1 MKPMSNV
8 DIFTISDELNNLLSG
23 ARVDK
28 SFQPTKDIVV
38 MRFHVPG
45 TGRIDLVMQ
54 CGSRIHISQYPLEN
68 PTTPPTFPML
78 LRKRIKGGHVE
89 SIKQH
94 NFDRVVEIRV
104 KKDKYY
110 TIIVELFDKGNI
122 ILLDDENNIILPLKR
137 KHWSNRDI
145 SSKREYVFPNN
156 IILPLKRKHWS
167 NRDIS
172 SKREYVFPEERG
184 INPINISEN
193 EFTELFENNSD
204 SDVVRTLARNGLGSL
219 YAEEVIA
226 RANEITE
233 IDKNTVNNNL
243 TEEQINGLYK
253 GFKKLFDNLKNESI
267 KPQIVKSDSKEDV
280 IPLDLMKY
288 DSFEKTYY
296 NTFNEACDEF
306 YSKKVNTDIKQI
318 KENAWNKKVG
328 KFEKRLKLQQETLDN
343 FEKTIADSTFKGE
356 VIYSNYTTIENIIN
370 VVNTARD
377 KSYSFKEI
385 GKTLKKAKKD
395 GMEEAQIY
403 ESIDPMGI
411 LTLKIDDTTLNIDPK
426 LTIPENAENYYEKSK
441 KAKRKTKGALIA
453 IENTKKQLEDI
464 KSKKDSAMENI
475 SVPKKRVKKNLKWYE
490 KLRWFVSSDDVLVVG
505 GRDANSNES
514 VVKKYLEPNDI
525 YLHADIHGATS
536 TAIKLNGHKLN
547 DNLLKESG
555 EFAASFSSAWS
566 KGFTSQDVFW
576 VHPDQVSKT
585 PEAGEFL
592 AKGSFVIRGH
602 RNYIRGAR
610 LKLAVGIVDYEG
622 KRIMAGPIEAL
633 EKHSQNFV
641 VLKPGFTKKE
651 AIAKKILHKIN
662 EDDLIT
668 LDDIIRVLPSGKC
681 DIDEE
686 YHQRKKYEKN

>member
-1 MKPMSNV
+1 MSNV
-8 DIFTISDELNNLLSG
+8 DIFTISNELNNLLSG

-54 CGSRIHISQYPLEN
+54 CGSRIHTSQYPLEN

-78 LRKRIKGGHVE
+78 LRKRVKGAHVE

-122 ILLDDENNIILPLKR
+122 ILLDEDNNIILPLKR
-137 KHWSNRDI
+137 KRLSTRDI
-145 SSKREYVFPNN
+145 SSKIEY
-156 IILPLKRKHWS
+156 
-167 NRDIS
+167 
-172 SKREYVFPEERG
+172 EFPEDRG
-184 INPINISEN
+184 INPITVTEKEFKEVFNDSE
-193 EFTELFENNSD
+193 
-204 SDVVRTLARNGLGSL
+204 SDVVRTLAINGLGSL
-219 YAEEVIA
+219 YAEEVIK

-233 IDKNTVNNNL
+233 LDKNTPNNEL
-243 TEEQINGLYK
+243 TEKQLEGLYE
-253 GFKKLFDNLKNESI
+253 GFKDLFDNLSEDTI
-267 KPQIVKSDSKEDV
+267 RPQIVKSENKEDV
-280 IPLDLMKY
+280 VALDLKKY
-288 DSFEKTYY
+288 DDFEKTYFES
-296 NTFNEACDEF
+296 FNEACDEF
-306 YSKKVNTDIKQI
+306 YSKKVNTSIKNTR
-318 KENAWNKKVG
+318 ESAWNKKVN
-328 KFEKRLKLQQETLDN
+328 KFEKRLRLQQETLDN
-343 FEKTIADSTFKGE
+343 FHKTIEDSQHKGE
-356 VIYSNYTTIENIIN
+356 IIYSNYTTIENIVT
-370 VVNTARD
+370 VVNQARSKD
-377 KSYSFKEI
+377 YSFKEI

-395 GMEEAQIY
+395 GMAEAQIY
-403 ESIDPMGI
+403 ESIDKLGV
-411 LTLKIDDTTLNIDPK
+411 LTLRIDDTTLNIDPK
-426 LTIPENAENYYEKSK
+426 LTIPENAENYYEKAK
-441 KAKRKTKGALIA
+441 KAKRKTKGAEIA

-464 KSKKDSAMENI
+464 KAKKDIAMENI
-475 SVPKKRVKKNLKWYE
+475 AVPKKRVKKNLKWYE
-490 KLRWFVSSDDVLVVG
+490 KLRWFVSSDGHLVIG

-525 YLHADIHGATS
+525 YLHADIHGASS
-536 TAIKLNGHKLN
+536 TAIKLNGDDVN

-566 KGFTSQDVFW
+566 MGFTSQDVFW
-576 VHPDQVSKT
+576 VNPDQVTKT
-585 PEAGEFL
+585 PESGEFL

-610 LKLAVGIVDYEG
+610 VKLAIGIVDYEG
-622 KRIMAGPIEAL
+622 KRIMAGPIESL
-633 EKHSQNFV
+633 EKHCDNYV
-641 VLKPGFTKKE
+641 VIKPGFTKKE
-651 AIAKKILHKIN
+651 AIAKKIIHKIN
-662 EDDLIT
+662 EDDLLT

>member
-1 MKPMSNV
+1 MSNV
-8 DIFTISDELNNLLSG
+8 DIFTISNELNNLLSG

-54 CGSRIHISQYPLEN
+54 CGSRIHTSQYPLEN

-78 LRKRIKGGHVE
+78 LRKRVKGAHVE

-122 ILLDDENNIILPLKR
+122 ILLDEDNNIILPLKR
-137 KHWSNRDI
+137 KRLSTRDI
-145 SSKREYVFPNN
+145 SSKIEY
-156 IILPLKRKHWS
+156 
-167 NRDIS
+167 
-172 SKREYVFPEERG
+172 EFPEDRG
-184 INPINISEN
+184 INPITVTEKEFKEVFNDSE
-193 EFTELFENNSD
+193 
-204 SDVVRTLARNGLGSL
+204 SDVVRTLAINGLGSL
-219 YAEEVIA
+219 YAEEVIK

-233 IDKNTVNNNL
+233 LDKNTPNNEL
-243 TEEQINGLYK
+243 TGKQLEGLYE
-253 GFKKLFDNLKNESI
+253 GFKDLFDNLSEDTI
-267 KPQIVKSDSKEDV
+267 RPQIVKSENKEDV
-280 IPLDLMKY
+280 VALDLKKY
-288 DSFEKTYY
+288 DDFEKTYFES
-296 NTFNEACDEF
+296 FNEACDEF
-306 YSKKVNTDIKQI
+306 YSKKVNTSIKNTR
-318 KENAWNKKVG
+318 ESAWNKKVN
-328 KFEKRLKLQQETLDN
+328 KFEKRLRLQQETLDN
-343 FEKTIADSTFKGE
+343 FYKTIEDSQHKGE
-356 VIYSNYTTIENIIN
+356 IIYSNYTTIENIVT
-370 VVNTARD
+370 VVNQARSKD
-377 KSYSFKEI
+377 YSFKEI

-395 GMEEAQIY
+395 GMAEAQIY
-403 ESIDPMGI
+403 ESIDKLGV
-411 LTLKIDDTTLNIDPK
+411 LTLRIDDTTLNIDPK
-426 LTIPENAENYYEKSK
+426 LTIPENAENYYEKAK
-441 KAKRKTKGALIA
+441 KAKRKTKGAEIA

-464 KSKKDSAMENI
+464 KAKKDIAMENI
-475 SVPKKRVKKNLKWYE
+475 AVPKKRVKKNLKWYE
-490 KLRWFVSSDDVLVVG
+490 KLRWFVSSDGHLVIG

-525 YLHADIHGATS
+525 YLHADIHGASS
-536 TAIKLNGHKLN
+536 TAIKLNGDDVN

-566 KGFTSQDVFW
+566 MGFTSQDVFW
-576 VHPDQVSKT
+576 VHPDQVTKT
-585 PEAGEFL
+585 PESGEFL

-610 LKLAVGIVDYEG
+610 VKLAIGIVDYEG
-622 KRIMAGPIEAL
+622 KRIMAGPIESL
-633 EKHSQNFV
+633 EKHCDNYV
-641 VLKPGFTKKE
+641 VIKPGFTKKE
-651 AIAKKILHKIN
+651 AIAKKIIHKIN
-662 EDDLIT
+662 EDDLLT

>member
-1 MKPMSNV
+1 
-8 DIFTISDELNNLLSG
+8 
-23 ARVDK
+23 
-28 SFQPTKDIVV
+28 
-38 MRFHVPG
+38 
-45 TGRIDLVMQ
+45 
-54 CGSRIHISQYPLEN
+54 
-68 PTTPPTFPML
+68 
-78 LRKRIKGGHVE
+78 
-89 SIKQH
+89 
-94 NFDRVVEIRV
+94 
-104 KKDKYY
+104 
-110 TIIVELFDKGNI
+110 
-122 ILLDDENNIILPLKR
+122 
-137 KHWSNRDI
+137 
-145 SSKREYVFPNN
+145 
-156 IILPLKRKHWS
+156 
-167 NRDIS
+167 
-172 SKREYVFPEERG
+172 
-184 INPINISEN
+184 
-193 EFTELFENNSD
+193 
-204 SDVVRTLARNGLGSL
+204 
-219 YAEEVIA
+219 
-226 RANEITE
+226 
-233 IDKNTVNNNL
+233 
-243 TEEQINGLYK
+243 
-253 GFKKLFDNLKNESI
+253 
-267 KPQIVKSDSKEDV
+267 
-280 IPLDLMKY
+280 
-288 DSFEKTYY
+288 
-296 NTFNEACDEF
+296 
-306 YSKKVNTDIKQI
+306 
-318 KENAWNKKVG
+318 
-328 KFEKRLKLQQETLDN
+328 
-343 FEKTIADSTFKGE
+343 
-356 VIYSNYTTIENIIN
+356 
-370 VVNTARD
+370 
-377 KSYSFKEI
+377 
-385 GKTLKKAKKD
+385 
-395 GMEEAQIY
+395 MEEALIY
-403 ESIDPMGI
+403 ESIDPLGV
-411 LTLKIDDTTLNIDPK
+411 LTLNIDGTTLNINPK

-453 IENTKKQLEDI
+453 IENTKKQLEEI
-464 KSKKDSAMENI
+464 KSKKDNAMEHI

-662 EDDLIT
+662 EDNLIT

>member
-1 MKPMSNV
+1 MSNV
-8 DIFTISDELNNLLSG
+8 DIFTISNELNNLLSG

-54 CGSRIHISQYPLEN
+54 CGSRIHTSQYPLEN

-78 LRKRIKGGHVE
+78 LRKRVKGAHVE

-122 ILLDDENNIILPLKR
+122 ILLDEDNNIILPLKR
-137 KHWSNRDI
+137 KRLSTRDI
-145 SSKREYVFPNN
+145 SSKIEY
-156 IILPLKRKHWS
+156 
-167 NRDIS
+167 
-172 SKREYVFPEERG
+172 EFPEDRG
-184 INPINISEN
+184 INPITVTEKEFKEVFNDSE
-193 EFTELFENNSD
+193 
-204 SDVVRTLARNGLGSL
+204 SDVVRTLAINGLGSL
-219 YAEEVIA
+219 YAEEVIK

-233 IDKNTVNNNL
+233 LDKNTPNNEL
-243 TEEQINGLYK
+243 TEKQLEGLYE
-253 GFKKLFDNLKNESI
+253 GFKDLFDNLSEDTI
-267 KPQIVKSDSKEDV
+267 RPQIVKSENKEDV
-280 IPLDLMKY
+280 VALDLKKY
-288 DSFEKTYY
+288 DDFEKTYFES
-296 NTFNEACDEF
+296 FNEACDEF
-306 YSKKVNTDIKQI
+306 YSKKVNTSIKNTR
-318 KENAWNKKVG
+318 ESAWNKKVN
-328 KFEKRLKLQQETLDN
+328 KFEKRLRLQQETLDN
-343 FEKTIADSTFKGE
+343 
-356 VIYSNYTTIENIIN
+356 
-370 VVNTARD
+370 
-377 KSYSFKEI
+377 I

-395 GMEEAQIY
+395 GMAEAQIY
-403 ESIDPMGI
+403 ESIDKLGV
-411 LTLKIDDTTLNIDPK
+411 LTLRIDDTTLNIDPK
-426 LTIPENAENYYEKSK
+426 LTIPENAENYYEKAK
-441 KAKRKTKGALIA
+441 KAKRKTKGAEIA

-464 KSKKDSAMENI
+464 KAKKDIAMENI
-475 SVPKKRVKKNLKWYE
+475 AVPKKRVKKNLKWYE
-490 KLRWFVSSDDVLVVG
+490 KLRWFVSSDGHLVIG

-525 YLHADIHGATS
+525 YLHADIHGASS
-536 TAIKLNGHKLN
+536 TAIKLNGDDVN

-566 KGFTSQDVFW
+566 MGFTSQDVFW
-576 VHPDQVSKT
+576 VHPDQVTKT
-585 PEAGEFL
+585 PESGEFL

-610 LKLAVGIVDYEG
+610 VKLAIGIVDYEG
-622 KRIMAGPIEAL
+622 KRIMAGPIESL
-633 EKHSQNFV
+633 EKHCDNYV
-641 VLKPGFTKKE
+641 VIKPGFTKKE
-651 AIAKKILHKIN
+651 AIAKKIIHKIN
-662 EDDLIT
+662 EDDLLT

>member
-1 MKPMSNV
+1 MSNV
-8 DIFTISDELNNLLSG
+8 DIFTISNELNNLLSG

-54 CGSRIHISQYPLEN
+54 CGSRIHTSQYPLEN

-78 LRKRIKGGHVE
+78 LRKRVKGAHVE

-94 NFDRVVEIRV
+94 NFDRVVEIKV

-137 KHWSNRDI
+137 KRLSSRDI
-145 SSKREYVFPNN
+145 SSKIEYA
-156 IILPLKRKHWS
+156 
-167 NRDIS
+167 
-172 SKREYVFPEERG
+172 FPEERG
-184 INPINISEN
+184 INPITITEN
-193 EFTELFENNSD
+193 EFKEVFNDSE
-204 SDVVRTLARNGLGSL
+204 SDVVRTLAINGLGSL
-219 YAEEVIA
+219 YAEEVVK

-233 IDKNTVNNNL
+233 LDKNTPNNEL
-243 TEEQINGLYK
+243 TEKQLEGLYK
-253 GFKKLFDNLKNESI
+253 GFKDLFDNLTEDTI
-267 KPQIVKSDSKEDV
+267 KPQIVKSDAKEDV
-280 IPLDLMKY
+280 VALDLKKY
-288 DSFEKTYY
+288 ENFEKTYFES
-296 NTFNEACDEF
+296 FNEACDEF
-306 YSKKVNTDIKQI
+306 YSKKVNTSIKNTR
-318 KENAWNKKVG
+318 ESAWNKKVN
-328 KFEKRLKLQQETLDN
+328 KFEKRLRLQQETLDN
-343 FEKTIADSTFKGE
+343 FYKTIEDSQHKGE
-356 VIYSNYTTIENIIN
+356 IIYSNYTTIENIVN
-370 VVNTARD
+370 VVNQARSKD
-377 KSYSFKEI
+377 YSFKDI

-395 GMEEAQIY
+395 GMAEAQIY
-403 ESIDPMGI
+403 ESIDKMGV
-411 LTLKIDDTTLNIDPK
+411 LTLNIDDTTVNIDPK
-426 LTIPENAENYYEKSK
+426 LTIPENAENYYEKAK
-441 KAKRKTKGALIA
+441 KAKRKTKGAQIA

-464 KSKKDSAMENI
+464 KAKKDIAMENI
-475 SVPKKRVKKNLKWYE
+475 AVPKKRVKKNLKWYE
-490 KLRWFVSSDDVLVVG
+490 KLRWFLSSDGHLVIG

-525 YLHADIHGATS
+525 YLHADIHGASS
-536 TAIKLNGHKLN
+536 TAIKLNGDELN
-547 DNLLKESG
+547 DTLLKESG

-566 KGFTSQDVFW
+566 MGFTSQDVFW
-576 VHPDQVSKT
+576 VNPDQVTKT
-585 PEAGEFL
+585 PESGEFL

-610 LKLAVGIVDYEG
+610 VKLAIGIVDYEG

-633 EKHSQNFV
+633 EKYCDNYV
-641 VLKPGFTKKE
+641 VIKPGFTKKE
-651 AIAKKILHKIN
+651 AIAKKIIHKIN
-662 EDDLIT
+662 EDDLLT